1 MLIITRS
8 GNAAVDLQRGLCVVD
23 NVGNGFDLYKLDR
36 GEFIRTFVTKDP
48 WKTYPKGVCFA
59 SDLRIVI
66 AGSDHGLV
74 YIFERKSG
82 RCLDTLKHTNEGG
95 VQTITVSKT
104 LSKSK
109 GLAPARM
116 I

>member
-8 GNAAVDLQRGLCVVD
+8 GNAAVDLQRGLCIVD

-48 WKTYPKGVCFA
+48 RKTYPKGVCFA
-59 SDLRIVI
+59 SDSRIVI